1 MNIHAPERPI
11 HSLKDFGI
19 HIAVVTVG
27 ILIALSLEGLRE
39 IVYDHQLVRET
50 HENVRQ
56 EMTNDRDHAAL
67 EYKRIVVY
75 RDELHQLVQAMPA
88 LEQQHPGEAAAALDK
103 INNPGYLLSSNS
115 WTAALST
122 GVLAHMPASEV
133 EAFAYAAEG
142 MTEYREL
149 QKAAHLQEE
158 HTKAYFSTH
167 PTMNADQISEATER
181 LTLLY
186 QAEDD
191 MVYFCSQMQED
202 IERALEKL
210 H

>member
-1 MNIHAPERPI
+1 MDIHAPERPI

-27 ILIALSLEGLRE
+27 ILIALGLEGLRE
-39 IVYDHQLVRET
+39 TVFERHLVRET
-50 HENVRQ
+50 HENVRE

-67 EYKRIVVY
+67 EFKRIVVY
-75 RDELHQLVQAMPA
+75 RDELQKLVKAMPE
-88 LEQQHPGEAAAALDK
+88 LEQQHPGAAAAALDK

-122 GVLAHMPASEV
+122 GVLAHMPADEV
-133 EAFAYAAEG
+133 EAYAYAAEG
-142 MTEYREL
+142 MTEYRQL
-149 QKAAHLQEE
+149 QKATHVQEN
-158 HTKAYFSTH
+158 HTKAYFSSH
-167 PTMNADQISEATER
+167 RTMNADQLAEATESI
-181 LTLLY
+181 TLLY

-202 IERALEKL
+202 IDRALDKSR
-210 H
+210 